1 MILHV
6 QAVYQKRGEL
16 LLLTD
21 RREALARVEQQLQ
34 EAQQAQEVA
43 GGSKQSRQ

>member
-1 MILHV
+1 M

-16 LLLTD
+16 QLLTD

-34 EAQQAQEVA
+34 EAQQAQQAQEVA